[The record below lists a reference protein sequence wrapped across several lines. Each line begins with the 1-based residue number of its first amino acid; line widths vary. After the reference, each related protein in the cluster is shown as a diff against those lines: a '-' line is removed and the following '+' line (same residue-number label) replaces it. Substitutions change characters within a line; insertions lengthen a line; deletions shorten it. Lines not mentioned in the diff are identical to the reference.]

1 VRDLTIHDQTTIAQT
16 TTASQAIIAP
26 QTIIAQCTPQ
36 GSGAIALLRI
46 SGPQALEV
54 ASRISILASKQTLTS
69 VPTHTIHYGFILPF
83 DTPAFAKASNGHSG
97 AKPDGAASEDRRTGG
112 ESKPIHKTAPKQ
124 IIYSEWAQEQSEK
137 IDNVLFLVMH
147 GPKTFTGEDTV
158 EITCHNNP
166 FIIEKIIE
174 LAIAA
179 GARHA
184 HNGEFTRRAV
194 LNNKIDMVQAES
206 INELIHANT
215 QVSLKQAMA
224 QVNGSFS
231 HWIGG
236 LEKNILKALAFCE
249 ASFEFLDEEITFDQ
263 QIKTFLQ
270 ETLDTIHQV
279 KLTFDK
285 QQHIRQGIRIAIIGS
300 VNVGKSSIFNA
311 LLHQQRAI
319 VTNIAGTTRDVIEA
333 GVYKNGNYWTLI
345 DTAGLRETADIIE
358 QEGITR
364 SFEQA
369 QLADIILLA
378 FDRSREL
385 TSRETEVYAKIIREH
400 EEKIIYVHNKADLPA
415 HASFGD
421 STLAGN
427 LDPLVTN
434 IGQDTRIK
442 AIAVSARPET
452 NYINAGH
459 TPTGQANIGIDKLE
473 QEVESK
479 IQAIFAA
486 VTSPFLLNKRHHHIL
501 LALEKDLIHILS
513 FFDNAQIPYE
523 LVAYHLNDA
532 LAHLSDLTG
541 KTVSEQ
547 AMDAI
552 FREFCVGK

>member
-16 TTASQAIIAP
+16 VVASQPIIAP
-26 QTIIAQCTPQ
+26 QTIVALCTPQ

-46 SGPQALEV
+46 SGNLALEI
-54 ASRISILASKQTLTS
+54 ASRISVLASKQSLTS
-69 VPTHTIHYGFILPF
+69 VPTHTIHYGFI
-83 DTPAFAKASNGHSG
+83 AECS
-97 AKPDGAASEDRRTGG
+97 
-112 ESKPIHKTAPKQ
+112 
-124 IIYSEWAQEQSEK
+124 QEHSEK
-137 IDNVLFLVMH
+137 IDSVLFLVMH

-174 LAIAA
+174 LAISA

-194 LNNKIDMVQAES
+194 LNNKIDIVQAES

-231 HWIGG
+231 SWIGK

-263 QIKTFLQ
+263 QIKSFLQ
-270 ETLDTIHQV
+270 ETIDTINHV

-285 QQHIRQGIRIAIIGS
+285 QQNIRQGIRVAIIGS

-345 DTAGLRETADIIE
+345 DTAGLRETADVIE

-364 SFEQA
+364 SLEQA

-385 TSRETEVYAKIIREH
+385 TSRETEVYAKIVREH

-415 HASFGD
+415 HASFGESKHAD
-421 STLAGN
+421 LLA
-427 LDPLVTN
+427 TN
-434 IGQDTRIK
+434 TGQDTDREIK
-442 AIAVSARPET
+442 DKKVVAVSAHA
-452 NYINAGH
+452 N
-459 TPTGQANIGIDKLE
+459 TGIQALE
-473 QEVESK
+473 LAIENR
-479 IQAIFAA
+479 ILAIFAS

-501 LALEKDLIHILS
+501 LALEKDLTHILS
-513 FFDNAQIPYE
+513 FFDSSPIPYE